1 VSSDSVITH
10 VVAALAVVVAAS
22 HALGALARRLG
33 QPPVVGQLFAG
44 IALGPSL
51 LGLVPGGVYETL
63 FPSEIQPILSAL
75 AQVALIFFLFAVGY
89 ELDLG
94 MLRGQRSVTTVSV
107 SGFAVP
113 MLLGAGIVLLLPGL
127 FADANGDRP
136 TDLTFV
142 LYMAIALSITAVPV
156 LASIIKDQGLAGT
169 RPGTVAMASAG
180 VIDALSWPVLAV
192 VLVGGVHGSAR
203 EWGVEAALL
212 VLYVLVMLCAVR
224 PLMARWIGRPG
235 TPVTR
240 QVPVAVTVALA
251 SAWATNALGLH
262 VIFGALLAGVIMPR
276 RPDGSPDGRL
286 LRPLQDTGGL
296 LLPMFFAVSGTAVV
310 LDGLHSSDLLLLAVI
325 IAAAVVGK
333 VASGT
338 LAARAGRLPWRESLL
353 IGVLLNTRGLTEL
366 IVLDVGLRA
375 GVIGPRLYAL
385 LVVMALV
392 TTAAAGPL
400 IRLLRHP
407 ADALPAPR
415 EGHRAGG
422 STPEIW
428 SGPEAVHDPAEP
440 VPDQGPLPSP
450 GGEPAPRA

>member
-1 VSSDSVITH
+1 MSSDSVITH
-10 VVAALAVVVAAS
+10 VVAALAVVVGAS
-22 HALGALARRLG
+22 YALGALARRFG
-33 QPPVVGQLFAG
+33 QPPVIGQLFAG

-51 LGLVPGGVYETL
+51 LGLVPGGVHELL
-63 FPSEIQPILSAL
+63 FPPEIRPVMTAL
-75 AQVALIFFLFAVGY
+75 AQVALVFFLFAVGY

-94 MLRGQRSVTTVSV
+94 MLRGQRSVTTVSLG
-107 SGFAVP
+107 GFVVP
-113 MLLGAGIVLLLPGL
+113 MLLGAGLVLLLPGP
-127 FADANGDRP
+127 FAAVNDGLP
-136 TDLTFV
+136 TDATFV
-142 LYMAIALSITAVPV
+142 LYMAVALSITAVPV

-203 EWGVEAALL
+203 EWAVKAALL
-212 VLYVLVMLCAVR
+212 VVYVLVMLFAVR
-224 PLMARWIGRPG
+224 PLTARWIGRSG
-235 TPVTR
+235 TPVSR

-276 RPDGSPDGRL
+276 RPDGTPDARL

-310 LDGLHSSDLLLLAVI
+310 LDGLRGSDLLLLAVI
-325 IAAAVVGK
+325 VVAAVVGK
-333 VASGT
+333 LGAGT
-338 LAARAGRLPWRESLL
+338 LAARTGRLPWRESLL

-400 IRLLRHP
+400 IRLLRRSGDEP
-407 ADALPAPR
+407 SAPR
-415 EGHRAGG
+415 E

-428 SGPEAVHDPAEP
+428 SGPEAAPGPKAAP
-440 VPDQGPLPSP
+440 VPDAGPLPS
-450 GGEPAPRA
+450 GGGGAVPRS